1 MIKHPW
7 KCNYAATLSPEILHF
22 QNFVV
27 FFLGG
32 KHAIRPP
39 IRGQKNYLLAA
50 CLYFGSYRSP
60 FFHTY
65 RVDSSD
71 HEIMSGVQESK
82 QCRTLDQNKH
92 TGVRCLINSII
103 FHFHAFCFDG
113 CSACKCHQCFRIIR
127 RFLCLRV
134 EK

>member
-1 MIKHPW
+1 MLSIVYIMIKHPW

-27 FFLGG
+27 FFGGG

-65 RVDSSD
+65 RVDSSGNGKSYSSVKD
-71 HEIMSGVQESK
+71 IFLDTILFSYTLITGKSLCLCQDPILHLPVFIKCHTV
-82 QCRTLDQNKH
+82 RTLH
-92 TGVRCLINSII
+92 FAIN
-103 FHFHAFCFDG
+103 D
-113 CSACKCHQCFRIIR
+113 
-127 RFLCLRV
+127 
-134 EK
+134 